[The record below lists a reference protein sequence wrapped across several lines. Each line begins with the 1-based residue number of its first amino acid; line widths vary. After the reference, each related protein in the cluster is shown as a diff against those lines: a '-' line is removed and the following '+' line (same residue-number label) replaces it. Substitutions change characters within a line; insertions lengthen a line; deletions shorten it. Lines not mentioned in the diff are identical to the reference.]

1 MIPQVVGRVLV
12 ALSLSGRYGQGA
24 ADLFKIRAAAYYL
37 RGVRAGR
44 TAARTGLLALV
55 LVALMG
61 AGFVIL
67 PVGVATV
74 VYGLTGSWPA
84 AGIALIALGGACVV
98 VPLFVYRRRMSEG
111 AWMSLL
117 KADDVVAHVTGKSAT
132 K

>member
-1 MIPQVVGRVLV
+1 MIPELVGRALA
-12 ALSLSGRYGQGA
+12 ALSLSSRYGQGA

-44 TAARTGLLALV
+44 TAVRTGLVALV

-67 PVGVATV
+67 PIGAAIV

-84 AGIALIALGGACVV
+84 AGIALIALGGACVI
-98 VPLFVYRRRMSEG
+98 VPLLVYRRRMSEG

-117 KADDVVAHVTGKSAT
+117 KADDVVTKVTSKSAT
-132 K
+132 E